1 MMNETLQTIYKR
13 RSVRKYKDIPVN
25 HIILKQVLDAAR
37 MAPSAINRQPWKF
50 YLLTDKDQILFFS
63 KAIRQGAVK
72 GILQSGIKKMINTA
86 ISALKFPGGANFLNE
101 EDAVFHGAPVVI
113 FITAPQDN
121 EWADIDVGMCA
132 QNMLLAAKSLGLDSC
147 PIGMAKYIV
156 NTDAYHKL
164 SIPEGETIRLAII
177 LGYGDERPTLHPRV
191 QNNIVYI
198 S

>member
-25 HIILKQVLDAAR
+25 HIILKQVLDAGR

-50 YLLTDKDQILFFS
+50 YLLTDQDQIRFFS
-63 KAIRQGAVK
+63 KAIKHGAVK
-72 GILQSGIKKMINTA
+72 GILQSGIKNMVNTV
-86 ISALKFPGGANFLNE
+86 ISALKFPGGANFSNE
-101 EDAVFHGAPVVI
+101 EDVVFHGAPVVI
-113 FITAPQDN
+113 FIAAPDDN
-121 EWADIDVGMCA
+121 EWAAIDIGMCA
-132 QNMLLAAKSLGLDSC
+132 QNIMLAAKSLGLDSC

-156 NTDAYHKL
+156 NTEAYHKL
-164 SIPEGETIRLAII
+164 SLPDGESIRLAII
-177 LGYGDERPTLHPRV
+177 LGYGDERPQLHPRV